1 MRVDYETE
9 IEPCIQVYGGKQWN
23 EQEFRLES
31 WGQGGHSWHLHSVTI
46 LILGMRRGH

>member
-31 WGQGGHSWHLHSVTI
+31 WGQGGRSWHLHLVTI